1 MKQIKLFSILMML
14 VLCCGTVFAQGI
26 TITGTITDAKTSESL
41 PGASG
46 VLKGTTQGTIS
57 DMDGKYSISATPGAT
72 LVISYIGYDTK
83 EVKVGNQNVIN
94 VTLSEDSQSI
104 DEVVIVGASMKK
116 SDLTGAISHV
126 DAKVLEERPVT
137 TVNEA
142 LQGRVAGVL
151 ITKGTR
157 PGDDSSIKIRGV
169 NTINSGSDP
178 IYVVDGL
185 VMGNGYGGFNAINVN
200 DVASVQVLKDA
211 SATAL
216 YGSRGANGVVLITT
230 KKGKIG
236 EGRVTYDGWVGF
248 SKITQRPKTLNAQ
261 QLFDLRVDAF
271 ANGYMHDNPTANR
284 QDYIDNTL
292 MKTNTAFSDAEFETY
307 RSGKSYNWL
316 DEVISSGFQQN
327 HSVSFSNATEKNNV
341 YISFDYAN
349 IDGLIGD
356 SKEKKYSG
364 RVNAESM
371 IKPWLKIGTNSSFSR
386 TENNLPTDDVY
397 DKALNANP
405 LLNPEPFRDPST
417 RYTWDYL
424 TLYYRVH
431 NEGNN
436 NDYNPFNSQEVAR
449 ERARNRFLS
458 SNYININPIEGLNIR
473 STFALDVSSQ
483 TWFEYTPSYIQEAIR
498 HYNGDARAKHERW
511 SQLNWQWDNTI
522 TYDKTI
528 NKHRM
533 NFLFGTST
541 TKNTENYTK
550 AQGDRFASDDLL
562 WNDLKGAAA
571 NDKKELDSDF
581 KGNTL
586 VSVLGRVNYN
596 YDLRY
601 YLTATA
607 RYDGSSKFAEGH
619 RWGVLPSFSAAWD
632 VTNEAFMEDQ
642 TIFDRLKMRVGY
654 GVVGNQ
660 DIENYAYRTL
670 YFSSVSNGEASYA
683 TSGLRGTPAITWEKQ
698 KQTNIGVDMAFLNDR
713 LNVSLDGFFI
723 KNDNLLMKHSLPL
736 TSGYSE
742 TWENIGSVKNK
753 GFEATI
759 NATPIQTKDFTW
771 NVNANISFD
780 KNEVSKLYGDVKEIL
795 NGSEREKNIFLGE
808 SLNNIYTYKTGGI
821 ANESNRSQWENLD
834 FNGKHVSLGDLFPL
848 DVSGPDGVPDGVVDQ
863 LDRVVVGKKDPKFY
877 GGFATDFNYKGITL
891 NAVFNYSYGA
901 KKISSYYETL
911 INSTGTSMAS
921 EDLLNRWTPENTGAS
936 VPRVIANTSS
946 GYNRYNPSD
955 MDYTIQ
961 NASYLRLSTLTLAYS
976 FPKPLLSQIKVENL
990 RVYFTASNLFC
1001 ITKYK
1006 GFDPETGDYGYPP
1019 TKMYVLGLNFS
1030 F

>member
-1 MKQIKLFSILMML
+1 
-14 VLCCGTVFAQGI
+14 
-26 TITGTITDAKTSESL
+26 
-41 PGASG
+41 
-46 VLKGTTQGTIS
+46 
-57 DMDGKYSISATPGAT
+57 
-72 LVISYIGYDTK
+72 
-83 EVKVGNQNVIN
+83 
-94 VTLSEDSQSI
+94 
-104 DEVVIVGASMKK
+104 
-116 SDLTGAISHV
+116 
-126 DAKVLEERPVT
+126 
-137 TVNEA
+137 
-142 LQGRVAGVL
+142 
-151 ITKGTR
+151 
-157 PGDDSSIKIRGV
+157 
-169 NTINSGSDP
+169 
-178 IYVVDGL
+178 
-185 VMGNGYGGFNAINVN
+185 
-200 DVASVQVLKDA
+200 
-211 SATAL
+211 
-216 YGSRGANGVVLITT
+216 
-230 KKGKIG
+230 
-236 EGRVTYDGWVGF
+236 
-248 SKITQRPKTLNAQ
+248 
-261 QLFDLRVDAF
+261 
-271 ANGYMHDNPTANR
+271 
-284 QDYIDNTL
+284 
-292 MKTNTAFSDAEFETY
+292 
-307 RSGKSYNWL
+307 
-316 DEVISSGFQQN
+316 
-327 HSVSFSNATEKNNV
+327 
-341 YISFDYAN
+341 
-349 IDGLIGD
+349 
-356 SKEKKYSG
+356 
-364 RVNAESM
+364 
-371 IKPWLKIGTNSSFSR
+371 
-386 TENNLPTDDVY
+386 
-397 DKALNANP
+397 
-405 LLNPEPFRDPST
+405 
-417 RYTWDYL
+417 
-424 TLYYRVH
+424 
-431 NEGNN
+431 
-436 NDYNPFNSQEVAR
+436 
-449 ERARNRFLS
+449 
-458 SNYININPIEGLNIR
+458 
-473 STFALDVSSQ
+473 
-483 TWFEYTPSYIQEAIR
+483 
-498 HYNGDARAKHERW
+498 
-511 SQLNWQWDNTI
+511 
-522 TYDKTI
+522 
-528 NKHRM
+528 
-533 NFLFGTST
+533 
-541 TKNTENYTK
+541 
-550 AQGDRFASDDLL
+550 
-562 WNDLKGAAA
+562 
-571 NDKKELDSDF
+571 
-581 KGNTL
+581 
-586 VSVLGRVNYN
+586 
-596 YDLRY
+596 
-601 YLTATA
+601 
-607 RYDGSSKFAEGH
+607 
-619 RWGVLPSFSAAWD
+619 
-632 VTNEAFMEDQ
+632 MEDQ

-759 NATPIQTKDFTW
+759 NATPIQTRDFTW

-795 NGSEREKNIFLGE
+795 NGSDREKNIFLGE